1 MHLNLRCISQLCQLV
16 NAFPPYSEQEE
27 LLRMKAN
34 GYQADQAGWSVCRSL
49 NLLKF
54 SLNHPMNHLPVDDD
68 GDTEMEVVE
77 EAELLGLLSE
87 GSKENSVL
95 GILRKTF
102 SKGSSLLDSA
112 VLHGGKDHGSCNRE
126 QASEDTDVTMEEEV
140 SEVDVEHESSTVD
153 GAGLHNFKKL
163 GNDSSMEPTEDESS
177 ASEMLNQGQ
186 QEVIGD
192 SPSEKYSEGTP
203 DNSSKSLEGNTACTN
218 PSIDQRDVS
227 PILDFPTPSVSPRA
241 NSSRKSLGTSTL
253 NASKNDVGD
262 KLDTLDLSFTK
273 PSNSICLNS
282 LTNKRNKSC
291 FTSTEHLAA
300 SLQRGLEIIDTHR
313 QSTSLRRSSVRFSC
327 RSADISALIPVAKVD
342 VGVQTVTKDYESVN
356 GGSMFLCSKCKAR
369 TSLQE
374 LKDADDDGSNLQ
386 LVPVNGLQLVSETGS
401 QSCENFQI
409 QVPKVC

>member
-1 MHLNLRCISQLCQLV
+1 MSIGLMP
-16 NAFPPYSEQEE
+16 FPPYSEQEE

-34 GYQADQAGWSVCRSL
+34 GCQADQTGWSVRRSL

-54 SLNHPMNHLPVDDD
+54 SLNHPMNLPVDDD

-87 GSKENSVL
+87 GSKENSML
-95 GILRKTF
+95 GILRRTF

-112 VLHGGKDHGSCNRE
+112 VQHGEKEYGCNRE

-140 SEVDVEHESSTVD
+140 SEVVVEHESGTVD
-153 GAGLHNFKKL
+153 GAGLQDFKKL
-163 GNDSSMEPTEDESS
+163 GNDSSMEPTEDEYVLSS

-186 QEVIGD
+186 REVVED
-192 SPSEKYSEGTP
+192 SPSEKYSERTP
-203 DNSSKSLEGNTACTN
+203 ENSSKSLEGNTAFTN
-218 PSIDQRDVS
+218 LSIVQCDVS
-227 PILDFPTPSVSPRA
+227 PILDNPAPSISPRA
-241 NSSRKSLGTSTL
+241 NSSRKSLGTSML
-253 NASKNDVGD
+253 SASKKDLGD
-262 KLDTLDLSFTK
+262 KLDNPDLSFTK

-282 LTNKRNKSC
+282 LTNQRNKSC

-300 SLQRGLEIIDTHR
+300 SLQRGLEIISTHR

-327 RSADISALIPVAKVD
+327 KAADISSIIPVAKVD
-342 VGVQTVTKDYESVN
+342 VGVQTVGKDHESFE

-369 TSLQE
+369 NSLQE
-374 LKDADDDGSNLQ
+374 LKDADDGSNLQ

-401 QSCENFQI
+401 HSCENFQI
-409 QVPKVC
+409 QVPKVR